1 MREVLAVVLLA
12 AGYIAATDA
21 QSPADPPP
29 KAPDGR
35 ALVWLVDRAAW
46 VPVHQAPRMTEY
58 HQTPPHE
65 PAIADGARVLDRLM
79 AEKVRPSVP
88 CYVHPHPGLI
98 GTGHV
103 TRIICD

>member
-12 AGYIAATDA
+12 VGYIAASDA
-21 QSPADPPP
+21 QPPADPPP
-29 KAPDGR
+29 KSPDGR
-35 ALVWLVDRAAW
+35 ALVWLADRAAW
-46 VPVHQAPRMTEY
+46 VPVHQAPRMTAY

-65 PAIADGARVLDRLM
+65 PAIADGFRVLDRLM

-103 TRIICD
+103 TRIICE